1 MQYSDSFQLAAD
13 FVQYTHTNIFL
24 TGKAGTGKT
33 TFLKYCKENSIKNTA
48 IVAPTGVAAM
58 NAGGT
63 TIHSFFQLPFNPF
76 IPTNRLFNSEDGAND
91 KNSLLSR
98 LKLTGE
104 RREVM
109 RNLELLI
116 IDEISMVR
124 CDLLDAIDVVLRHVR
139 NQYTKPFGGVQVL
152 LIGDMFQLPPVVKEE
167 EWQILAPYYKSQYF
181 FNSLVMETQPPVY
194 VTLEKIYRQS
204 DPAFVNILNQVR
216 NNMLDAE
223 GSQLLHSRYHPD
235 FFPSKEEN
243 YITLTTHNHKADAIN
258 ENELAK
264 LASKEKM
271 FDALIEGA
279 FYEKSYPADV
289 ILKLKVGAQVMFIKN
304 DTEKVRRYFNGK
316 IGVVKSIDDDKITVT
331 CKGDDISIE
340 VSKEKWKNIKYTVDK
355 VSNKVEE
362 DEIGSFTQFPLRLA
376 WAITIHKSQGL
387 TFERAVIDAGEA
399 FAAGQVYVAL
409 SRCTHLEG
417 MVLRSRIA
425 SHSLKSDQRIVD
437 FSNEQQSMEA
447 QLQMLEIE
455 KNKFQSA
462 QIKENFDFTFMRNSA
477 HEVLNFITKEA
488 TSFNADA
495 INVFEKINVVINN
508 THQTGERFEVQLN
521 ELLSTSLLP
530 EKNEI
535 LQTRIKAAAN
545 HFSIEIEKIKKAIEQ
560 IFIET
565 DSKILAGD
573 LYKQIQQLYDE
584 VCFKYHVI
592 KGTLQ
597 GFAIDNH
604 LQHKKVFKKI
614 TLSINF
620 YSGVSSVVKTDIPH
634 PDLYR
639 LLKNKRDEICDEKNQ
654 PVYLVAKTSTLVEMV
669 LYLPQTITQLNN
681 IAGFGPVKSRQYGK
695 DFLDIICDYC
705 ESNGLSSTVD
715 LKPQKTKVPKKTTEI
730 KTTKKDKPDTK
741 AISFELFKSGK
752 TIEDI
757 AFDRN
762 LTAATIEGHLSY
774 FIEQGEL
781 DISEILSAEK
791 INIIQDAIAKY
802 GNTSTKTLK
811 ENLPDEIS
819 YGEIRMVLGKV

>member
-1 MQYSDSFQLAAD
+1 
-13 FVQYTHTNIFL
+13 
-24 TGKAGTGKT
+24 
-33 TFLKYCKENSIKNTA
+33 
-48 IVAPTGVAAM
+48 
-58 NAGGT
+58 
-63 TIHSFFQLPFNPF
+63 
-76 IPTNRLFNSEDGAND
+76 
-91 KNSLLSR
+91 
-98 LKLTGE
+98 
-104 RREVM
+104 
-109 RNLELLI
+109 
-116 IDEISMVR
+116 
-124 CDLLDAIDVVLRHVR
+124 
-139 NQYTKPFGGVQVL
+139 
-152 LIGDMFQLPPVVKEE
+152 
-167 EWQILAPYYKSQYF
+167 
-181 FNSLVMETQPPVY
+181 
-194 VTLEKIYRQS
+194 
-204 DPAFVNILNQVR
+204 
-216 NNMLDAE
+216 
-223 GSQLLHSRYHPD
+223 
-235 FFPSKEEN
+235 
-243 YITLTTHNHKADAIN
+243 
-258 ENELAK
+258 
-264 LASKEKM
+264 
-271 FDALIEGA
+271 
-279 FYEKSYPADV
+279 
-289 ILKLKVGAQVMFIKN
+289 
-304 DTEKVRRYFNGK
+304 
-316 IGVVKSIDDDKITVT
+316 
-331 CKGDDISIE
+331 
-340 VSKEKWKNIKYTVDK
+340 
-355 VSNKVEE
+355 
-362 DEIGSFTQFPLRLA
+362 LA